1 MTQKDNTIG
10 VKAAVRATYQ
20 KSENSHIEHWGSILT
35 MYAKVEVTKTSTI

>member
-10 VKAAVRATYQ
+10 VKAVRATYQ